1 MKLREALVGAVVV
14 AVLAGSSLE
23 AQTASAAKSSG
34 LGKSYWIV
42 LSSDRDGTNR
52 AYSIRPDGSRLTP
65 LLPKSR
71 SHTPQVVS
79 GDGRVVAYNDGYVS
93 RADGT
98 GLRRIGKG
106 GWSMAL
112 SRDGG
117 MLAFTA
123 PDGIWVVGTNGRGR
137 RRVVSRRWTFEPDF
151 SPDAKAI
158 AYSSFVGDDEYLFVK
173 PLRGKQRRL
182 GLGKRPKWSP
192 DGRWIA
198 FAASD
203 GAYVVR
209 PNARQRHRVAQGAVE
224 FSWSPSGRELAFNA
238 GYLGIVGVAARN
250 ARKIDTRGIEPS
262 FPVWAPDGRRLFV
275 TLTGQLWTV
284 GRDGR
289 GLRRLTGAGG
299 NAALGWTQLAP
310 TLPRAKPLPPTER
323 VVDGR
328 TVATRTPVSDL
339 SADGTRAAFVT
350 ASAIDCDHAAVWTPA
365 SKAIARFDFPHLCL
379 PTSTGS
385 GIYDLELA
393 GSRAAWVHY
402 GGGNTWEFSLKSA
415 TLTDREP
422 VQLSF
427 ESADAGTYWPYG
439 VRGDGDVLVF
449 NDAGRVVRIGGGRER
464 CQENGRGPSV
474 CTTIRRGDHSAPI
487 EAVSGRFIAIR
498 GAREVAVVDVRG
510 ELVRI
515 FPLTVTVARLDGEH
529 LVVARG
535 GVIERYGVQSGTLLE
550 APRPIPSGYQLV
562 DVDGGIAVLRQRTAI
577 RLLRLGDGRSLTI
590 ERRGPMFGDLE
601 PPGLYYSYAAGK
613 TGRVVFLPRAELIR
627 RLG

>member
-1 MKLREALVGAVVV
+1 MKLREALAGTLVA
-14 AVLAGSSLE
+14 AVLVGSSLE
-23 AQTASAAKSSG
+23 AQSASAAKSSG
-34 LGKSYWIV
+34 LAASYWLV
-42 LSSDRDGTNR
+42 LASDRDGTNR

-71 SHTPQVVS
+71 SHPPQAVS
-79 GDGRVVAYNDGYVS
+79 ANGRVVAYNDGYVS
-93 RADGT
+93 RADGS

-112 SRDGG
+112 SRNGRS
-117 MLAFTA
+117 LAFTA
-123 PDGIWVVGTNGRGR
+123 PDGIWLVGTNGRGR
-137 RRVVSRRWTFEPDF
+137 RRVVSGRWTFEPDF
-151 SPDAKAI
+151 SPDGKAI
-158 AYSSFVGDDEYLFVK
+158 AYSSFVGDDEYVFVK
-173 PLRGKQRRL
+173 PLRGKRRRL

-198 FAASD
+198 YAGSD
-203 GAYVVR
+203 GARVVR
-209 PNARQRHRVAQGAVE
+209 PNGTQRHRVAQGAVA
-224 FSWSPSGRELAFNA
+224 FSWSPNGKELAFDA
-238 GYLGIVGVAARN
+238 GYLGVVGAAGGQV
-250 ARKIDTRGIEPS
+250 RKIDTHGLEPS

-299 NAALGWTQLAP
+299 NAALGWTRLAP
-310 TLPRAKPLPPTER
+310 IQPRAKPLPPTER

-328 TVATRTPVSDL
+328 TVATRKPVSDL
-339 SADGTRAAFVT
+339 AADGARAAFVT
-350 ASAIDCDHAAVWTPA
+350 ASPIDCDHAAVWTPA

-402 GGGNTWEFSLKSA
+402 GGGNTWEFRLKSA

-427 ESADAGTYWPYG
+427 ASGDAGTYWPYG

-449 NDAGRVVRIGGGRER
+449 NDAGRLVRIGGGRER
-464 CQENGRGPSV
+464 CQESGGGPSV
-474 CTTIRRGDHSAPI
+474 CTTIRRGVHAAPI
-487 EAVSGRFIAIR
+487 EAVSGQLIAVR
-498 GAREVAVVDVRG
+498 GAREVAVVDIRG
-510 ELVRI
+510 ALVRV

-535 GVIERYGVQSGTLLE
+535 GAMERYGVQSGTLLE
-550 APRPIPSGYQLV
+550 SRPIPSGYKLV
-562 DVDGGIAVLRQRTAI
+562 DVDGGIAVLQRPTAI

-601 PPGLYYSYAAGK
+601 PPGIYYSYAVGK
-613 TGRVVFLPRAELIR
+613 TGRVVFLPRAELMR

>member
-34 LGKSYWIV
+34 PGGSYWIV
-42 LSSDRDGTNR
+42 LGSDRDGTNR

-71 SHTPQVVS
+71 SHAPQVVS
-79 GDGRVVAYNDGYVS
+79 ANGRLVAYNDGYVS

-112 SRDGG
+112 SRDGR

-123 PDGIWVVGTNGRGR
+123 PDGIWVVETNGRGR
-137 RRVVSRRWTFEPDF
+137 RRVVSGRWTFEPDF
-151 SPDAKAI
+151 SPDTKAI

-173 PLRGKQRRL
+173 PLRGKRRRL

-198 FAASD
+198 YAASD

-209 PNARQRHRVAQGAVE
+209 PNGTQRHRVAQGAVA
-224 FSWSPSGRELAFNA
+224 FSWSPNGKQLAFNA
-238 GYLGIVGVAARN
+238 GYLGIVDAAGRHV
-250 ARKIDTRGIEPS
+250 RKLDTRGIEPS
-262 FPVWAPDGRRLFV
+262 FTVWAPDGRRLFV
-275 TLTGQLWTV
+275 TLMGQLWTV

-289 GLRRLTGAGG
+289 GLRRLTSAGG
-299 NAALGWTQLAP
+299 NAALGWTRLAP
-310 TLPRAKPLPPTER
+310 TLPRAKPLPRTER

-328 TVATRTPVSDL
+328 TVVTRTPVSDL
-339 SADGTRAAFVT
+339 SADGSRAAFVT
-350 ASAIDCDHAAVWTPA
+350 ASPIDCDHAAVWTPA
-365 SKAIARFDFPHLCL
+365 AKAIARFDFPHLCL

-402 GGGNTWEFSLKSA
+402 GGGNTWEFRLRSA
-415 TLTDREP
+415 TLTAREP

-427 ESADAGTYWPYG
+427 ESADAGTYWPYH

-449 NDAGRVVRIGGGRER
+449 NDGARLVRVGGGRER
-464 CQENGRGPSV
+464 CQENGRVGSV
-474 CTTIRRGDHSAPI
+474 CSTIRRGLHAAPI
-487 EAVSGRFIAIR
+487 EAVSGLLIAIR
-498 GAREVAVVDVRG
+498 GARDVAVVDVQG
-510 ELVRI
+510 EVVRV
-515 FPLTVTVARLDGEH
+515 FPLTVTVAHLDREH
-529 LVVARG
+529 LVVVRG
-535 GVIERYGVQSGTLLE
+535 NAIERYGVQSGTLE
-550 APRPIPSGYQLV
+550 ASRSIPSGYKLA
-562 DVDGGIAVLRQRTAI
+562 DVDGGIAVLRRPTAI
-577 RLLRLGDGRSLTI
+577 RLLRLEDGRSLTI

-601 PPGLYYSYAAGK
+601 PPGLYYSYAVGK
-613 TGRVVFLPRAELIR
+613 TGRVGFLPRAELMR
-627 RLG
+627 RLV